1 MPEEVKTKLAG
12 VSESSSEGVGLK
24 SGKFVFSN
32 GDVYEGDDWENHVSK
47 AEKQTSK

>member
-1 MPEEVKTKLAG
+1 LIDLEFTNIPVKMPEEVKTKLAG

-32 GDVYEGDDWENHVSK
+32 GDVYEGDD
-47 AEKQTSK
+47 